1 MGMTIATY
9 GIDMPEKFRLHAFVC
24 TNQRDPLKARE
35 CCAEKNSLEIMTR
48 LKRAV
53 RASGINDVRVN
64 KSGCLDQCENGV
76 SCVVY
81 PQGIWY
87 TIPDDEDAIS
97 DIVEHL
103 ADGRVAEKYLM
114 VNE

>member
-1 MGMTIATY
+1 MTQIKKH
-9 GIDMPEKFRLHAFVC
+9 IFVC
-24 TNQRDPLKARE
+24 TNQRDPLKTRE

-87 TIPDDEDAIS
+87 TIPDDEEGIS
-97 DIVEHL
+97 KIVEHL
-103 ADGRVAEKYLM
+103 AGGRVAEKYLM
-114 VNE
+114 VNK

>member
-1 MGMTIATY
+1 MTQI
-9 GIDMPEKFRLHAFVC
+9 KKHVFVC
-24 TNQRDPLKARE
+24 TNQRDPLKTRE

-64 KSGCLDQCENGV
+64 KAGCLDQCENGV

-87 TIPDDEDAIS
+87 TIPDDEEGIS
-97 DIVEHL
+97 KIVEHL
-103 ADGRVAEKYLM
+103 AGGRVAEKYLM
-114 VNE
+114 VNK

>member
-1 MGMTIATY
+1 MTRIKKH
-9 GIDMPEKFRLHAFVC
+9 IFVC
-24 TNQRDPLKARE
+24 TNQRDPLKTRE

-87 TIPDDEDAIS
+87 TIPDDEEGIS
-97 DIVEHL
+97 KIVEHL
-103 ADGRVAEKYLM
+103 AGGRVAEKYLM
-114 VNE
+114 VNK

>member
-1 MGMTIATY
+1 MTQI
-9 GIDMPEKFRLHAFVC
+9 KKHVFVC
-24 TNQRDPLKARE
+24 TNQRDPLKTRE

-87 TIPDDEDAIS
+87 TIPDDEEGIS
-97 DIVEHL
+97 KIVEHL
-103 ADGRVAEKYLM
+103 AGGRVAEKYLM
-114 VNE
+114 VNK

>member
-1 MGMTIATY
+1 MTRIKKH
-9 GIDMPEKFRLHAFVC
+9 IFVC
-24 TNQRDPLKARE
+24 TNQREPLKTRE

-48 LKRAV
+48 LKRAA
-53 RASGINDVRVN
+53 RASGMNDVRVN

-81 PQGIWY
+81 PEGVWY
-87 TIPDDEDAIS
+87 TIPDDEEAIS
-97 DIVEHL
+97 EIVGHL

-114 VNE
+114 VKE

>member
-1 MGMTIATY
+1 MAQIKKH
-9 GIDMPEKFRLHAFVC
+9 IFVC
-24 TNQRDPLKARE
+24 TNQRDPLKTRE

-87 TIPDDEDAIS
+87 TIPDDEEGIS
-97 DIVEHL
+97 KIVEHL
-103 ADGRVAEKYLM
+103 AGGRVAEKYLM
-114 VNE
+114 VNK

>member
-1 MGMTIATY
+1 MGMTIATC
-9 GIDMPEKFRLHAFVC
+9 GIDMSEKFRLHAFVC
-24 TNQRDPLKARE
+24 TNQRDPLKRRE

-87 TIPDDEDAIS
+87 TIPDDEEGIS
-97 DIVEHL
+97 KIVEHL
-103 ADGRVAEKYLM
+103 AGGRVAEKYLM
-114 VNE
+114 VNK